1 MIGGKVLDASAL
13 AALVRGYQSMV
24 AWISVAKSTGIVF
37 YVPSLALTE
46 VRAVRPDA
54 GPALAELLG
63 HSVVVLGEL
72 DAATANAVDRLLDEA
87 GMFDALAGHVI
98 QVARGRGW
106 PTLSSDPGRLHR
118 IDPDLEIT
126 LA

>member
-1 MIGGKVLDASAL
+1 
-13 AALVRGYQSMV
+13 
-24 AWISVAKSTGIVF
+24 VF

-46 VRAVRPDA
+46 VRAVRPDT

-72 DAATANAVDRLLDEA
+72 DAATADAVDRLLDAA

-98 QVARGRGW
+98 QVARGW
-106 PTLSSDPGRLHR
+106 PALSSDPGRLHR

-126 LA
+126 PA